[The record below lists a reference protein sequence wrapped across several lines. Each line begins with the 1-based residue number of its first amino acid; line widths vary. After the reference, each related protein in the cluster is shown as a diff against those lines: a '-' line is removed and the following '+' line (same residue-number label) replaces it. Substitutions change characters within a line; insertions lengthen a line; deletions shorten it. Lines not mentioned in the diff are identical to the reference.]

1 MDYVYN
7 VVHVLYV
14 VACTFVR
21 KYNAVAVYGSTR
33 VPTEVLPE
41 VQVLHTKVVGR
52 AII

>member
-33 VPTEVLPE
+33 VPTVR
-41 VQVLHTKVVGR
+41 KYFR
-52 AII
+52 KYKCFIRR